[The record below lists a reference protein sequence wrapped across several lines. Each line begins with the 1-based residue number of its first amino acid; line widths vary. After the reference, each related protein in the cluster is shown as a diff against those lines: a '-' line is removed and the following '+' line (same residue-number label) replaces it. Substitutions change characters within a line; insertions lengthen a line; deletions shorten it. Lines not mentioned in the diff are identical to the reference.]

1 MKIFSLLILSN
12 LFVTQAFSHG
22 EDKYGPNKG
31 YIRMPGTFHT
41 EVVPEKDGSYRVYLL
56 DVQNKNPKVQDS
68 SVALELKTSNKSI
81 NFVCAAQNE
90 TYFHCKSDEVKK
102 ESKEGQIILKT
113 KRNAIA
119 AKEAIYNLPLKLEFP
134 NKSKEA
140 NSQSHD
146 MHNMKH

>member
-1 MKIFSLLILSN
+1 MKFISLLILSN
-12 LFVTQAFSHG
+12 LFASQAFSHG

-41 EVVPEKDGSYRVYLL
+41 EVVPQKDGSYQIYLL

-68 SVALELKTSNKSI
+68 TVALELKTLSKTI
-81 NFVCAAQNE
+81 NFVCAPKNE
-90 TYFHCKSDEVKK
+90 TYFHCKNEEIKK

-134 NKSKEA
+134 NKSKA
-140 NSQSHD
+140 APLQTHD
-146 MHNMKH
+146 MHSMKH

>member
-12 LFVTQAFSHG
+12 LFVSQAFSHG

-41 EVVPEKDGSYRVYLL
+41 EVVPHKDGSYQVYLL

-68 SVALELKTSNKSI
+68 TVALELKTPTKTI
-81 NFVCAAQNE
+81 NFVCASKNE
-90 TYFHCKSDEVKK
+90 TYFHCQNDEIKK

-113 KRNAIA
+113 KRNAIV

-134 NKSKEA
+134 KKSKEPNTQA
-140 NSQSHD
+140 HD